1 MGTPSDAVYVTDY
14 MVSELENVDIYAIY
28 NQLLVI
34 TDYLQQVLTVIYV
47 ILALIVF
54 FLVARVVINIFKNI

>member
-14 MVSELENVDIYAIY
+14 MVSELENVDIYAVY

-54 FLVARVVINIFKNI
+54 FLVARVVVNIFKKI